1 MSELPVID
9 DAWVLEQRGSREGA
23 DPSRVGAAMVE
34 PECGLAGEILQV
46 ATLFLTNKE
55 CPFRCVMCDL
65 WKYTTTERV
74 SEGAVAHQI
83 EAALDELP
91 PADAIKLYNAGS
103 FFDAAAI
110 PRSEWDRILALI
122 SGFDRVI
129 VECHPKLVN
138 HQCVTLAERLS
149 GRLEVAMG
157 LETVDPVALERLNKR
172 MTLNDFSK
180 ATAFLRDHDIDV
192 RAFVLLRAPFQDELR
207 GRDWCLRSL
216 AFAFE
221 AGVGCCTVIPTRA
234 GNGAMERLAASGAW
248 APPTFSSLGHV
259 FAEGLSMRK
268 GRVFVDLWDVQV
280 DCVCAAEQLKRLNDM
295 NLTQRVLPEVTC
307 EHCRGAI

>member
-1 MSELPVID
+1 MS
-9 DAWVLEQRGSREGA
+9 
-23 DPSRVGAAMVE
+23 GAA
-34 PECGLAGEILQV
+34 GEACPADAALRPYQE
-46 ATLFLTNKE
+46 ATLFLTNRE

-74 SEGAVAHQI
+74 KEGAIAHQI
-83 EAALDELP
+83 ESALAALP
-91 PADAIKLYNAGS
+91 PAGAIKLYNAGS

-110 PRSEWDRILALI
+110 PRSDWDRIVDLV

-138 HQCVTLAERLS
+138 HQCVALAERLS

-192 RAFVLLRAPFQDELR
+192 RAFVLLRPPFQDETR
-207 GRDWCLRSL
+207 GREWCLRSL
-216 AFAFE
+216 TFAFE
-221 AGVGCCTVIPTRA
+221 VGVGCCTVIPTRA
-234 GNGAMERLAASGAW
+234 GNGAMERLAACGAW
-248 APPTFSSLGHV
+248 APPTFASLAHL
-259 FAEGLSMRK
+259 FAEGLTMQK
-268 GRVFVDLWDVQV
+268 GRVFVDLWDVRV
-280 DCVCAAEQLKRLNDM
+280 DCVCGPEQLKRLDDM
-295 NLTQRVLPEVTC
+295 NLTQRVLPDVTC
-307 EHCRGAI
+307 EHCHGVT